1 MLKKLSIRNKILV
14 SVVGINFL
22 VFLVIYLVYFNFSK
36 GVLEKETSEK
46 ALTKVSQS
54 VSVLD
59 GYLNEKAK
67 IGWTVCNSPLV
78 KDWLATNTVRFVD
91 KENDP
96 IFKKI
101 LANFLDLQRKDGQI
115 NSVFVSSEIT
125 DMYYSRDPYPD
136 DSYKVTKRP
145 WYIRV
150 KEQGV
155 GSYDISTDY
164 STHVVAVNS
173 RIPIYNNDGKLL
185 GIGGVDIMMGG
196 FNKFLSNLKLF
207 ETGKIMLLDKD
218 GTVLYHPDSTKILKE
233 KITETKD
240 DGNTYKDFE
249 AAVQHAL
256 SGKTGFDK
264 VVENGEVRYLF
275 YEPVPA
281 LKATMMLSV
290 SEEEINAPL
299 AALTKTSFIIFIF
312 SGLLLFGAIYVIAN
326 SISRPIRV
334 LTDGIIET
342 AKKGDLSLA
351 VKIDTSDEIADL
363 ARAFTEML
371 GGLKTKAEVLREI
384 AAGNLTVETQTISS
398 EDILGKSLQ
407 TMKNSISAVVS
418 EIDGLSR
425 AALAGD
431 LKVRTN
437 SQKYTG
443 DYKKILEGINE
454 TIDALLGPIQEAIKT
469 LEAVAARNLTVRME
483 GEYRGD
489 HSTLEKTLNAAIANL
504 DQALQQVSRTV
515 VSHTEAAQHITDLT
529 GEISSGVE
537 EQTTQTNEVAA
548 AIEEMTGTIMET
560 SRNAGV
566 MADTA
571 NKAKQAAQEG
581 GAVVQRTVDGMKS
594 ISGKVNNSAIVVQE
608 LGRSSEE
615 IGKIIQVIN
624 EIADQTNLLALN
636 AAIEA
641 ARAGEQ
647 GRGFAVVADE
657 VRKLAER
664 TSKATKEIAGMIE
677 KIQRDTTQAV
687 ESMEEA
693 KKETVLGIELAD
705 KAGKALSEIVKISQ
719 DVTDKV
725 LQIATASEQQSAVS
739 EEVSSNVDK
748 INNLVQKTAG
758 GMHMISDYVGEFK
771 QLTEQLRELNSH
783 FALTDGGGAE
793 LQTHHGSPRNR
804 KFLK

>member
-96 IFKKI
+96 TFKKI
-101 LANFLDLQRKDGQI
+101 LANFLDLQHKDGQI

-173 RIPIYNNDGKLL
+173 RIPIYNNDGKML

-240 DGNTYKDFE
+240 DGTKYKDFE

-264 VVENGEVRYLF
+264 VVENGEARYLF

-299 AALTKTSFIIFIF
+299 AALTKTSFIIFVF
-312 SGLLLFGAIYVIAN
+312 SGLLLFGSIYVIAN

-334 LTDGIIET
+334 LTDGIIDT
-342 AKKGDLSLA
+342 AKKGDLSLS
-351 VKIDTSDEIADL
+351 VKIDTTDEIADL
-363 ARAFTEML
+363 AQAFTEML
-371 GGLKTKAEVLREI
+371 GGLKAKAEVLREI
-384 AAGNLTVETQTISS
+384 AAGNLTVETRTISN

-407 TMKNSISAVVS
+407 SMKSSISAVVS
-418 EIDGLSR
+418 EIDGLSK

-437 SQKYTG
+437 PQKYTG
-443 DYKKILEGINE
+443 DYRKILEGINE

-489 HSTLEKTLNAAIANL
+489 HSTLEKTLNAAIQNL
-504 DQALQQVSRTV
+504 DHALQQVSRTV

-529 GEISSGVE
+529 GEISMGVE

-624 EIADQTNLLALN
+624 DIADQTNLLALN

-677 KIQRDTTQAV
+677 KIQKDTTQAV

-739 EEVSSNVDK
+739 EEVSANVDK

-783 FALTDGGGAE
+783 FALTDGERPE
-793 LQTHHGSPRNR
+793 LQTHHSNSRNR
-804 KFLK
+804 KSLR